1 MRGAMSIAGRC
12 RDRALLLQQIAQECL
27 CPLFKARAIALAAQW
42 LILATLAD
50 QTGVNWQAQIE
61 LDWQAKIELS
71 TDQA

>member
-27 CPLFKARAIALAAQW
+27 CPLFKARAAGLAAQW

-50 QTGVNWQAQIE
+50 QTGVNWQAPIDPNWQTQIE
-61 LDWQAKIELS
+61 EKAN
-71 TDQA
+71 